1 MISAT
6 SFARSLSPT
15 TPVAFDAAADRQR
28 SQSHHRSHSP
38 PRPSFSNRL
47 LFLPPPP
54 PLEVAAFSSWR
65 RLSCVA
71 ALLFFFFVIRALSF
85 LEALAF
91 KEFIIIKFFF

>member
-1 MISAT
+1 
-6 SFARSLSPT
+6 
-15 TPVAFDAAADRQR
+15 
-28 SQSHHRSHSP
+28 
-38 PRPSFSNRL
+38 
-47 LFLPPPP
+47 
-54 PLEVAAFSSWR
+54 WR